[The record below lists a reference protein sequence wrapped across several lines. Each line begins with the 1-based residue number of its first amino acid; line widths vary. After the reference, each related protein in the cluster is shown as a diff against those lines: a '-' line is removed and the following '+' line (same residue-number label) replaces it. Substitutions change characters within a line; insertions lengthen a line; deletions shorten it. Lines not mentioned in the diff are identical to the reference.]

1 MAYIYQIIND
11 INGKVYIGKTEYS
24 LEKRFREH
32 CSDSQK
38 KTEEHRPLYSAMRKY
53 GLSHFHIELI
63 EETDKPNEREI
74 YWIKEKNSY
83 SNGYNAT
90 HGGDGIKLVDNKE
103 IVALYQELGTQ
114 KEVAEQLGICVDTVR
129 YALRNEGA
137 EIEPYPSKRLGKT
150 VFMYDKNNNFVCEF
164 PSYGEASRWLQANN
178 KTNITAIEKVVSNLG
193 RAVDQRKRKTAFG
206 YIWYSQKQ

>member
-63 EETDKPNEREI
+63 EETDRPSEREV
-74 YWIKEKNSY
+74 YWIKEKKSY
-83 SNGYNAT
+83 SEGYNAT

-103 IVALYQELGTQ
+103 IVALYQN
-114 KEVAEQLGICVDTVR
+114 KKDEVSLVLFMRLQSVIAYPFAFHYNCKLLFTFRFVLVR
-129 YALRNEGA
+129 
-137 EIEPYPSKRLGKT
+137 
-150 VFMYDKNNNFVCEF
+150 
-164 PSYGEASRWLQANN
+164 
-178 KTNITAIEKVVSNLG
+178 
-193 RAVDQRKRKTAFG
+193 
-206 YIWYSQKQ
+206 